1 VDKCKNVKVEEE
13 DWMKLKEFFL
23 KLKLLQFVIYIF
35 KNATPKDLLSLVHG
49 RLWGH
54 SRQIGWG
61 FVEKG
66 WERVSKREILR
77 RRWLSCGREAQLPP

>member
-1 VDKCKNVKVEEE
+1 VQECQSRRRRLDEIER
-13 DWMKLKEFFL
+13 FFL
-23 KLKLLQFVIYIF
+23 KVEASSICDIYILKCNSKRSVESCTWRF
-35 KNATPKDLLSLVHG
+35 
-49 RLWGH
+49 WGH

-66 WERVSKREILR
+66 WERVSKEEILR